1 MLKWMRLEK
10 IQKQTPLKLDLL
22 VLEKSV
28 SSFRIE
34 LNNILDASEEE
45 EPTIEKMNKILRE
58 SMDSVQNETQKSII
72 KKSTEGAELGK
83 LR

>member
-34 LNNILDASEEE
+34 LNNILDALEEE